1 MTKLKGDFRR
11 DKFLLR
17 MLASIFALQGAIFIF
32 GIFACTQ
39 MGGIAKCPDLGRRYD
54 QTFGV
59 MIATT
64 LALLTG
70 SQLGKA
76 ATGSPDTKK
85 SPTPIPPKEG
95 K

>member
-1 MTKLKGDFRR
+1 MTKSKGEFRR
-11 DKFLLR
+11 DKFLLK
-17 MLASIFALQGAIFIF
+17 MLASIFALQGAIFVY

-70 SQLGKA
+70 SQLTKTSA
-76 ATGSPDTKK
+76 ASVETKK
-85 SPTPIPPKEG
+85 SPPENTVKDG
-95 K
+95 R